1 MDCYRY
7 PSIMRPPLVPILT
20 SAPIRR
26 PLPRMAIFG
35 MVGIAA
41 LGGGLSGCAV
51 HKVNL
56 DPRPLVAATPTKE
69 EPAADAPAWWSEWS
83 MPQLDALI
91 REALARNFDAAA
103 AKERFEQALATLGR
117 AKGAN
122 RPQLDFRG
130 GLSRDIE
137 ADSRDLRDDQWSAG
151 LSATWELDVFR
162 RLDSTRLARK
172 ADAASR
178 QGALDT
184 ARLTVTVGVT
194 EAYFGIVEQRSLLTL
209 LQQQAKTASDLLRLV
224 EQRYEQGV
232 VSRLD
237 VLQQQSQLAD
247 LRSQIPPAE
256 ATLGELYGQLATLLG
271 RLPGEADFAG
281 LASANQFPAL
291 PALPTVGDPSALL
304 RLRPDLRSAQA
315 DLISADAET
324 ARALADRIPRLSLTL
339 DGLKTYGRG
348 GEIGTVIFGA
358 NLVQPLLDWGNRRSE
373 WVRTKSL
380 YRERLNTF
388 TQTYI
393 RAVWE
398 VDSLLR
404 TGAKQSELLA
414 RLEERKGLL
423 QATLDQ
429 ARSRY
434 DSGLTDY
441 LPVFTAVQQLY
452 AIEQRLVRE
461 QRRLVSLRVS
471 LHRALG
477 GPLGPEPVA
486 SSPDSATTSTPSK
499 TGGAGLIHGSRLKG

>member
-1 MDCYRY
+1 
-7 PSIMRPPLVPILT
+7 MRPPLVST
-20 SAPIRR
+20 NTFAPIRR
-26 PLPRMAIFG
+26 PLPRMAVIG
-35 MVGIAA
+35 LIGLAS

-51 HKVNL
+51 HKVQL

-103 AKERFEQALATLGR
+103 AKERFEQALATYGR
-117 AKGAN
+117 AQGAN
-122 RPQLDFRG
+122 RPQLNLTG
-130 GLSRDIE
+130 GYSRDVK
-137 ADSRDLRDDQWSAG
+137 ADSRALRDDQWSAG

-184 ARLTVTVGVT
+184 ARLTVSVGVA
-194 EAYFGIVEQRSLLTL
+194 EAYFGIVEQRSLLAL

-237 VLQQQSQLAD
+237 VLQQQSQLSD

-256 ATLGELYGQLATLLG
+256 AALGELYGQLATLLG

-281 LASANQFPAL
+281 QASANKFPAL
-291 PALPTVGDPSALL
+291 PALPTIGDPSALL

-324 ARALADRIPRLSLTL
+324 ARALADRIPRLSLSL
-339 DGLKTYGRG
+339 DGLKTYNRG
-348 GEIGTVIFGA
+348 GEFGTIILGA
-358 NLVQPLLDWGNRRSE
+358 SLVQPLLDWGNRRSE
-373 WVRTKSL
+373 WVRTKAV
-380 YRERLNTF
+380 YRERLNSF
-388 TQTYI
+388 TQSYI
-393 RAVWE
+393 KAVWE

-404 TGAKQSELLA
+404 TGSKQIELLE
-414 RLEERKGLL
+414 RLEERKALL

-471 LHRALG
+471 LHRSLG
-477 GPLGPEPVA
+477 GPLGPEP
-486 SSPDSATTSTPSK
+486 TPAKS
-499 TGGAGLIHGSRLKG
+499 